1 MRKKYFADQ
10 AKTLISTP
18 TALLKPTRPT
28 TPDKIENRFILLYS
42 LNPQIILILHRLL
55 QYEYYLKIQR
65 IQKNESILYLIRMK
79 LATLLD
85 DLVPSG
91 QKHIFQ
97 TFGFEH

>member
-1 MRKKYFADQ
+1 MRKKYFANQ

-55 QYEYYLKIQR
+55 YLL
-65 IQKNESILYLIRMK
+65 SILLEVVGRVGFRSVVGVEI
-79 LATLLD
+79 
-85 DLVPSG
+85 S
-91 QKHIFQ
+91 IFA
-97 TFGFEH
+97 